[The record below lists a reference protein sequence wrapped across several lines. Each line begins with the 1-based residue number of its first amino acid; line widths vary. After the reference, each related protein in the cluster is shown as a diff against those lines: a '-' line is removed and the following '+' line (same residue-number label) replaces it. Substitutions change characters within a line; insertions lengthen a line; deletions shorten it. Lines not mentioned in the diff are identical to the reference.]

1 MNITAPVTFRYF
13 SLRHNHKLIRSFR
26 QLNLIAPSLP
36 SPIISIGLPVYNGE
50 RFLRDALESILGQ
63 SFSNLELIISDNA
76 STDATANICNEF
88 VMRDSRIRYV
98 RQDVNVGAMRN
109 WNFVA
114 KEARGKYFKWCSA
127 SDYLA
132 PDMLARCFAAMEAEP
147 DIVLCYGQTC
157 LVDQETGELTEYA
170 GNIEVMEDRPHKRFS
185 KLCQCL
191 KLNNAYGGLI
201 RTDALHR
208 TKLNRLYSG
217 GDIILMAELVLM
229 GRFML
234 LPQTL
239 LYRRMGR
246 ETSSNELS
254 ASDLAIFLDP
264 QKTHNLGLLH
274 LSTHLG
280 YLGAVLR
287 APISPLEKLKTLALV
302 FRHAAW
308 DRENLLAE
316 LRGVLR
322 I

>member
-1 MNITAPVTFRYF
+1 MP
-13 SLRHNHKLIRSFR
+13 
-26 QLNLIAPSLP
+26 P
-36 SPIISIGLPVYNGE
+36 PIISIGLPVYNGE
-50 RFLRDALESILGQ
+50 RFLRHALESILEQ
-63 SFSNLELIISDNA
+63 SFSNIELIISDNA
-76 STDATANICNEF
+76 STDGTANICNEF
-88 VMRDSRIRYV
+88 AMRDARIRYV
-98 RQDVNVGAMRN
+98 RQDINIGAMRN

-114 KEARGKYFKWCSA
+114 KEARGKYFKWSSA
-127 SDYLA
+127 SDYCA
-132 PDMLARCFAAMEAEP
+132 PDMLASCFAAMEAES

-170 GNIEVMEDRPHKRFS
+170 GNIEVMEERPHERFS
-185 KLCQCL
+185 KLCRYL

-201 RTDALHR
+201 RTDALNR

-217 GDIILMAELVLM
+217 GDIILMAELALM

-239 LYRRMGR
+239 FYRRMGR

-254 ASDLAIFLDP
+254 ASDLAFFLDP
-264 QKTHNLGLLH
+264 QKTHNFNLLH

-280 YLGAVLR
+280 YLGAALR

-308 DRENLLAE
+308 DRENLLVE
-316 LRGVLR
+316 LGGVLR
-322 I
+322 K

>member
-1 MNITAPVTFRYF
+1 MTLP
-13 SLRHNHKLIRSFR
+13 
-26 QLNLIAPSLP
+26 APSSPPP
-36 SPIISIGLPVYNGE
+36 SVSIGLPVYNGA
-50 RFLRDALESILGQ
+50 RFLPQALESLLGQ
-63 SFSNLELIISDNA
+63 SFSDIELIVSDNA
-76 STDATANICNEF
+76 SSDSTQDICTEYA
-88 VMRDSRIRYV
+88 MRDARIRYV
-98 RQDVNVGAMRN
+98 RQDVNIGAMRN

-114 KEARGKYFKWCSA
+114 KEARGKYFKWSSA
-127 SDYLA
+127 SDYCA
-132 PDMLARCFAAMEAEP
+132 PDMLARCFAAMEAES

-170 GNIEVMEDRPHKRFS
+170 GNIEVMEDLPHERFS
-185 KLCQCL
+185 KLCRSL

-217 GDIILMAELVLM
+217 GDIILMAELALM
-229 GRFML
+229 GRFLL

-254 ASDLAIFLDP
+254 ASDLAVFLDP
-264 QKTHNLGLLH
+264 QKTHNLDLLH
-274 LSTHLG
+274 FSTHLG

-287 APISPLEKLKTLALV
+287 APINPLDKLKTLALV
-302 FRHAAW
+302 CRHAAW

-316 LRGVLR
+316 LRGVLKK
-322 I
+322 